1 MDQLFIAAL
10 AFSFS
15 QILLSALLLLRS
27 QRDWSVQQWLFAV
40 MLTAVTGYLLVPLAD
55 GRWGALVVTFLQTLV
70 PGSFW
75 LFSASLFEERFQL
88 KPWKLILVGT
98 TVVLPTLGSLLTMS
112 GAFVPKLLFWTL
124 PQALEFVLLG
134 LAIWS
139 IIHYWRD
146 DLVEARRDLRL
157 WFCGLLGL
165 YILTLLLFR
174 ELIFPGAEWLP
185 LGQYLPVGGMLLMTN
200 ALLLEY
206 KSGILHPAEPKPPIA
221 IDMLTEAGRGAALAE
236 EDFVVVADNEAREQI
251 LPSKPPTEVES
262 ADESGSRSA
271 NTLSEVPDGLLEQL
285 THLMERDFVYREMG
299 LTIGQLANRL
309 ELPEYRLRKIINA
322 GLGYRNF
329 NDFLNTYRIR
339 EASQRLADPD
349 EREVAVLT
357 IALDIGFRSLSS
369 FNKAFKDS
377 LGQTPTEY
385 RADKIPAAAPS

>member
-1 MDQLFIAAL
+1 
-10 AFSFS
+10 
-15 QILLSALLLLRS
+15 
-27 QRDWSVQQWLFAV
+27 
-40 MLTAVTGYLLVPLAD
+40 
-55 GRWGALVVTFLQTLV
+55 
-70 PGSFW
+70 
-75 LFSASLFEERFQL
+75 
-88 KPWKLILVGT
+88 
-98 TVVLPTLGSLLTMS
+98 MS